1 MRMNEEDRWTG
12 IVANG
17 LGTSYTIIEEGL
29 NGRTTVWD
37 DPLNGP
43 LKNGL
48 KYIIP
53 CLASQKPL
61 DLVILLLGTNDMKKR
76 FSMPTIEIARGI
88 NVLVEVIHKSESG
101 IDGSSP
107 EILLLSP
114 PYLNDVTSFDG
125 EFRNSYN
132 KSQKLPEYIEK
143 VAEQQ
148 SCHYFDSSKIMVV
161 SELDGVHPDIG
172 EHGKLGKAVI
182 KKVQSILG

>member
-1 MRMNEEDRWTG
+1 MRMNEEERWTG

-17 LGTSYTIIEEGL
+17 LGTGYTVIEEGL

-43 LKNGL
+43 PKNGL
-48 KYIIP
+48 KYLIP

-61 DLVILLLGTNDMKKR
+61 DLVILLLGTNDMKNR